1 MICNFPTFF
10 KQLPTVQPQPGYT
23 MPESLRRLFA
33 NESPPKR
40 CVLTNDNVTQVI
52 KIDDGYPLPE
62 DGATWQWIGGWRVNK
77 RVLAKS
83 PSSTKSTVD
92 CDKDGWS
99 YTENPMHFVT
109 LPTELCWDNP
119 GLESSRR
126 IFRRR
131 KWTRRRALIDY
142 PFASERTK
150 HYLALLA
157 ENACHVV
164 TTTKLTDQLVE
175 TKMQLTQAEE
185 KHMESEE
192 RIRLQVLSS
201 KQDSTSREDE
211 LSRGMEV
218 GLSRGTSPPVSK
230 RNLVERMGRNALGRG
245 TILNL
250 ASLLQ
255 QKFQPGSDPSLL
267 SLTPFDDVVSS
278 TSTDDSNQSLFDE
291 DDTEPQT
298 VSRHLNFL
306 HHLKSHTQFLS
317 RQSLNGLNGDDF
329 TKLEDELMHKDSSRS
344 AICWPDSFRR

>member
-1 MICNFPTFF
+1 
-10 KQLPTVQPQPGYT
+10 
-23 MPESLRRLFA
+23 
-33 NESPPKR
+33 
-40 CVLTNDNVTQVI
+40 
-52 KIDDGYPLPE
+52 
-62 DGATWQWIGGWRVNK
+62 
-77 RVLAKS
+77 
-83 PSSTKSTVD
+83 
-92 CDKDGWS
+92 
-99 YTENPMHFVT
+99 
-109 LPTELCWDNP
+109 
-119 GLESSRR
+119 
-126 IFRRR
+126 
-131 KWTRRRALIDY
+131 
-142 PFASERTK
+142 
-150 HYLALLA
+150 
-157 ENACHVV
+157 
-164 TTTKLTDQLVE
+164 
-175 TKMQLTQAEE
+175 MQLTQAEE